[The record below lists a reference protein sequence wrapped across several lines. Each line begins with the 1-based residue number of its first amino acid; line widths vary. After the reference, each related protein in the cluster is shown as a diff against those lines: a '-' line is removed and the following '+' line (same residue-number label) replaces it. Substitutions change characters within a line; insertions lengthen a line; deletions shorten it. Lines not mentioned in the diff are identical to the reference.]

1 MRSMSDS
8 CIFGIMLA
16 PCCYSIVPSNNSL
29 NASLATFFP
38 LRSNTLTHGG
48 FFLIV
53 LVLHISPCTEHRYVP
68 YAWNL
73 FSFQWHSY
81 LLSNVAFFYSFSSLL
96 KIWKGQTNKIFQKER
111 TRIYNLFSET
121 ILWPLDKEHPY
132 VCSLSIDI

>member
-1 MRSMSDS
+1 
-8 CIFGIMLA
+8 
-16 PCCYSIVPSNNSL
+16 
-29 NASLATFFP
+29 

-48 FFLIV
+48 IFLIV
-53 LVLHISPCTEHRYVP
+53 VVLHMSPCTEHRYVP
-68 YAWNL
+68 SAWNL
-73 FSFQWHSY
+73 FSFEWHSF